1 MKGKAYRK
9 DYQERHD
16 IDWFAI
22 YEGIP
27 IHVASN
33 GGEIPS
39 TIKSANNRA
48 IQKYLANLDP
58 LSINNEIE
66 RNEEWI
72 DVLEKESE
80 EFDTEAYLRTFVE
93 FAKLGFVS
101 IDNVIIGEEHQYKIV
116 AFPKKRDKLFSLDN
130 VELYIPDIEKE
141 DMQELNINLW

>member
-1 MKGKAYRK
+1 MKRTYRK
-9 DYQERHD
+9 DYQEHHD

-39 TIKSANNRA
+39 AIKSVDNRA
-48 IQKYLANLDP
+48 IQKYLAKLNP

-66 RNEEWI
+66 INEEWI
-72 DVLEKESE
+72 DVLKNEFE
-80 EFDTEAYLRTFVE
+80 EFNSEAYLRTFVE

-101 IDNVIIGEEHQYKIV
+101 IDNAIIGEEYQYKIV
-116 AFPKKRDKLFSLDN
+116 AFQKNREKLFSLN
-130 VELYIPDIEKE
+130 HVELCIPEVVKE
-141 DMQELNINLW
+141 EMRELKISLW